1 MVLAMNDSSLR
12 IKLFSAMFC
21 AVLTLLCLQSL
32 AQAQT
37 DWQWRNL
44 TPAAGPA
51 PEPRRDGEM
60 VYDPVGKRLILFG
73 GNTDAG
79 LSTDTWA
86 FDLAAKTWTKLAT
99 TGTPPAGRLGFDA
112 VYDPVGHQ
120 MVIYNGQGAGFF
132 NDTWALNLT
141 TLAWRDVSPAE
152 NTRPRR
158 RYGSA
163 AIFDPQT
170 RSMISFAGFTSE
182 AGRFQ
187 DTQGFGLAANAWSD
201 WTPSTVKP
209 QVRCLLTGAFDAA
222 NRRMIIYAGQRSG
235 ALDDI
240 WSFDLSTRQW
250 TNLTPA
256 QRPQGRFWST
266 SFVNKAGRFVIFGGS
281 GAGNFNDTWEFDL
294 NARQWTRLEI
304 PNPPSA
310 RNAMMGAYIES
321 EDRFLMFGGTSNSGN
336 LNDIWE
342 LSRKTVP
349 SVTTVSAA
357 SFAGGTL
364 APESIVSTFGANLAT
379 ATQAAVTTPLPTTLA
394 GTGVKVRDSAGAER
408 TASLFFVSP
417 SQINFL
423 MPGNLSPGAAT
434 VTVTSSDGST
444 AAGTVQLAGVAP
456 SLFSANSSGQGVAS
470 AVALRV
476 RANGSQTTETIAA
489 WDAAQNRFV
498 ATPIDLGGEN
508 EQVFLLLFGTG
519 VRFRSALSGVTVQI
533 GGANATVG
541 YAGAQND
548 FVGLDQLNVLLPR
561 SLAGRGEVDLTLSVD
576 GKTANT
582 VKVSIK

>member
-1 MVLAMNDSSLR
+1 MKKTPLG
-12 IKLFSAMFC
+12 LFGALFC
-21 AVLTLLCLQSL
+21 AVLMLLSVHP
-32 AQAQT
+32 AVQAQT

-44 TPAAGPA
+44 TPSNGPA
-51 PEPRRDGEM
+51 PEARRDGEM
-60 VYDPVGKRLILFG
+60 IYDPVGKRLILFG

-86 FDLAAKTWTKLAT
+86 FDLSAKTWTKLAT
-99 TGTPPAGRLGFDA
+99 TGTPPAGRFGFDA

-132 NDTWALNLT
+132 NDTWTLNLT
-141 TLAWRDVSPAE
+141 TLVWKDVSPAADSA
-152 NTRPRR
+152 RPKR

-163 AIFDPQT
+163 AVFDPQT
-170 RSMISFAGFTSE
+170 RSMVSFAGFTSE

-187 DTQGFGLAANAWSD
+187 DTQSFGLAANAWTD
-201 WTPSTVKP
+201 WTPSTSKP
-209 QVRCLLTGAFDAA
+209 QVRCLLTAAFDAA

-240 WSFDLSTRQW
+240 WSFDLATRQW

-294 NARQWTRLEI
+294 TARQWTRLEI

-310 RNAMMGAYIES
+310 RNAMMGAYFAE
-321 EDRFLMFGGTSNSGN
+321 EDRFFIFGGTGNSGN
-336 LNDIWE
+336 LNDVWE

-357 SFAGGTL
+357 GFTGAAL
-364 APESIVSTFGANLAT
+364 APESIVASFGANLAT
-379 ATQAAVTTPLPTTLA
+379 ATQIATTTPLPTTLA
-394 GTGVKVRDSAGAER
+394 GTSVKVRDSAGAER

-417 SQINFL
+417 TQLNFL
-423 MPGNLSPGAAT
+423 MPGNLAAGAAT

-444 AAGTVQLAGVAP
+444 AAGTVQIANVAP
-456 SLFSANSSGQGVAS
+456 SLFSANSSGQGVA
-470 AVALRV
+470 AAIALRV
-476 RANGSQTTETIAA
+476 RANGSQTTEAVAA
-489 WDAAQNRFV
+489 WDATQSRFV
-498 ATPIDLGGEN
+498 AAPIDLGGES
-508 EQVFLLLFGTG
+508 EQVYLILFGTG
-519 VRFRSALSGVTVQI
+519 LRFRSALSGVAAQI
-533 GGANATVG
+533 GGANALVT
-541 YAGAQND
+541 YAGAQNE
-548 FVGLDQLNVLLPR
+548 FAGLDQLNLLLPR
-561 SLAGRGEVDLTLSVD
+561 SLAGRGEVDLTVTVD
-576 GKTANT
+576 GKPANT
-582 VKVSIK
+582 VRVNIR